1 VRLRARK
8 SVHALKS
15 AQQKACTMTQ
25 DASDPAA
32 DPALVQ
38 TIAALLRQ
46 ISDEPVSE
54 EIARLAKELQVA
66 LDAQRAIHGE

>member
-1 VRLRARK
+1 
-8 SVHALKS
+8 
-15 AQQKACTMTQ
+15 MTQ